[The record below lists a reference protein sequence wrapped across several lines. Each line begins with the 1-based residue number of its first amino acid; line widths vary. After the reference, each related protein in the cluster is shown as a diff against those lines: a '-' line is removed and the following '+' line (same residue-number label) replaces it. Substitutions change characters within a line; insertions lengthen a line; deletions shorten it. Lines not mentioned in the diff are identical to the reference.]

1 MKSFENCLIRQKVTM
16 KLGTVAIGIAIA
28 FLTGCQMEQNTT
40 PIFTKIHTVSIHVKN
55 HVVHDAVYRFL
66 REDLQLPVV
75 YTPLTLGE
83 RKYVGLW
90 AGNLVLEPCGPYSN
104 ITYATPDFTAMF
116 YGITFESYKSS
127 MQSATQL
134 DRRGI
139 KHEPP
144 YAFVV
149 ISDPNLC
156 GQNLIVSIMDNSDRR
171 QEQAKHDT
179 LTSQLKDNQGGP
191 LGIQYVEEIQVGCTD
206 EQNVDKWK
214 TFLAPIRQLDQ
225 RRWRLGNG
233 PSIRLVKS
241 DLKEI
246 KAVVFRVASLE
257 SAVRYLETKKMLGY
271 RNQNVVK
278 VKTPNA
284 WDFTIV
290 LQE

>member
-1 MKSFENCLIRQKVTM
+1 V
-16 KLGTVAIGIAIA
+16 
-28 FLTGCQMEQNTT
+28 
-40 PIFTKIHTVSIHVKN
+40 
-55 HVVHDAVYRFL
+55 
-66 REDLQLPVV
+66 
-75 YTPLTLGE
+75 TLGE

-104 ITYATPDFTAMF
+104 ITYATPDFKAMF
-116 YGITFESYKSS
+116 CGITFESYKSS

-134 DRRGI
+134 VQRGI

-149 ISDPNLC
+149 ISDPNMC
-156 GQNLIVSIMDNSDRR
+156 GQNLVVSIMDNPKRC
-171 QEQAKHDT
+171 QEQAKHDV
-179 LTSQLKDNQGGP
+179 LTSQLRDNQGGP

-206 EQNVDKWK
+206 EQNFDRWK

-233 PSIRLVKS
+233 PAIRLVKS
-241 DLKEI
+241 DLKGI
-246 KAVVFRVASLE
+246 NAVVFRVASLE
-257 SAVRYLETKKMLGY
+257 SAVRYLETKEMLGN
-271 RNQNVVK
+271 RNQNGVK
-278 VKTPNA
+278 VRAPNA

>member
-1 MKSFENCLIRQKVTM
+1 MQQR
-16 KLGTVAIGIAIA
+16 TVVISIAVA

-55 HVVHDAVYRFL
+55 HTTHDAVYRFL

-134 DRRGI
+134 DQRGI

-156 GQNLIVSIMDNSDRR
+156 GQNLIVSIMDNSNRC
-171 QEQAKHDT
+171 QEQVKHDA
-179 LTSQLKDNQGGP
+179 LTSQLKENQGGP
-191 LGIQYVEEIQVGCTD
+191 LGIRYIEEIQVGYTD
-206 EQNVDKWK
+206 PQDINAWK
-214 TFLAPIRQLDQ
+214 SFLAPSRQIG
-225 RRWRLGNG
+225 RYRWQLGDG
-233 PSIRLVKS
+233 PAIRLLKS

-278 VKTPNA
+278 VKTPDA